1 MFSVCVMFVV
11 LRLLFFS
18 SSQSITGEP
27 GVQGL
32 LGSGA
37 ISFSCDGHSGK
48 SRGHEI
54 SAKRPDRNTAAGG
67 FDCHHSILSL
77 GNTRERSEG
86 RFRQWSG
93 TEVESKYGKGFASG
107 SMRVS

>member
-1 MFSVCVMFVV
+1 MPSKASKPGEQG
-11 LRLLFFS
+11 LHDTEAIFFS
-18 SSQSITGEP
+18 FYGP
-27 GVQGL
+27 
-32 LGSGA
+32 SGRN
-37 ISFSCDGHSGK
+37 GGY
-48 SRGHEI
+48 EI
-54 SAKRPDRNTAAGG
+54 SAKRLYRNTVAGG

-93 TEVESKYGKGFASG
+93 TEVESKYGKGSASG